1 MHRNI
6 GNMSPAMQGTPL
18 YRRVPIYHNGASSMY
33 GSGAIP
39 PKNRGNGAVPQMYSG
54 LPVYGN
60 FQAPPPAVYGG
71 MYPMHSWY
79 LPGSHYGALYG
90 NGRVFPPIYKNG
102 RIVPTI
108 YGNNRRSSKKYGGI
122 WPEANYRNGG
132 GLLPRGNGATMVDGE
147 YVYDGVLRNMVG
159 GSYLHD
165 STSVP
170 YDDLGGNVPPEQ
182 SGAPYVM
189 PGSRGDH
196 CGGKLLC
203 KVGEY
208 TCLESC
214 TCIPAFWRCDGE
226 PDCEGAEDEI
236 ECGDELEAEV
246 DECNTNNGDVRCPR
260 TGRCIREDWLCD
272 GKDDCGDFSDETR
285 CGK

>member
-1 MHRNI
+1 MN
-6 GNMSPAMQGTPL
+6 PVMQGTPL

-39 PKNRGNGAVPQMYSG
+39 LKNRGNGAVPQMYSG
-54 LPVYGN
+54 LPVYDN
-60 FQAPPPAVYGG
+60 FPEPPPAAYGG
-71 MYPMHSWY
+71 LHPMHRWY

-90 NGRVFPPIYKNG
+90 NGRVFPPIYENG
-102 RIVPTI
+102 QIVPTI
-108 YGNNRRSSKKYGGI
+108 YGNSRRSSKKYGGM
-122 WPEANYRNGG
+122 WSGVNYRNGG
-132 GLLPRGNGATMVDGE
+132 GLLPRGNGATMVDVYGGILRRVGE
-147 YVYDGVLRNMVG
+147 GP
-159 GSYLHD
+159 YLHD
-165 STSVP
+165 STAVP
-170 YDDLGGNVPPEQ
+170 YDDLEGNIPPEQ
-182 SGAPYVM
+182 SGAPYIM
-189 PGSRGDH
+189 TGSRGDH

-214 TCIPAFWRCDGE
+214 ACIPAFWRCDGE
-226 PDCEGAEDEI
+226 PDCEGAEDEV
-236 ECGDELEAEV
+236 ECGDQLMEEA